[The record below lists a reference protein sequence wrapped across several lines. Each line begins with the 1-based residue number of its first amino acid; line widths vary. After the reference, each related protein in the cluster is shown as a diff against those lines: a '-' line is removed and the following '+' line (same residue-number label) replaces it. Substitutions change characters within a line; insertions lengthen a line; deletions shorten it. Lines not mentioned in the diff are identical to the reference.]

1 MFLFGFCAVR
11 PLFRLL
17 IAAASARSSL
27 PSFLRRYGF
36 LTALPWLW
44 PVSVPEGAM
53 LSRVESRV
61 LSRARCRM
69 PCPDRVLGAG
79 QRQPGGEEPTT
90 N

>member
-36 LTALPWLW
+36 TLAVACQCARRRDAL
-44 PVSVPEGAM
+44 
-53 LSRVESRV
+53 ESRESSAQC
-61 LSRARCRM
+61 SRARCRM
-69 PCPDRVLGAG
+69 P
-79 QRQPGGEEPTT
+79 
-90 N
+90 

>member
-61 LSRARCRM
+61 LSCPLPNAVPRPRTRRRPAPARRG
-69 PCPDRVLGAG
+69 R
-79 QRQPGGEEPTT
+79 TY